1 MLSGVGDELDLRRLL
16 ELQRVLGTGL
26 PELVGKLVTDIE
38 HAVDEID
45 TGMASGDSRVVAHGA
60 HAARNSALML
70 DAQPMLDALGEIEV
84 SARAGDLNGAAG
96 GIERLNSTWPA
107 VRTRLERELSST

>member
-16 ELQRVLGTGL
+16 ELQRVLGTDL
-26 PELVGKLVTDIE
+26 AEIVGNLVTDIE
-38 HAVDEID
+38 RAVDEID
-45 TGMASGDSRVVAHGA
+45 TGMVSGDSRIVAHGA

-84 SARAGDLNGAAG
+84 SARAGDLAGAAG
-96 GIERLNSTWPA
+96 GLERLNSTWPA
-107 VRTRLERELSST
+107 VRTRLQHELTST